1 MKLVMPGLH
10 IIFID
15 DIKCCSCTFNHN
27 EIATFTTHHISKL
40 EYLKLTAKKHQDM
53 PPPHLGSI
61 TSLPSPEPE
70 DHALAMG
77 KSIHTNFH
85 SAVPPIQIQFRQGT
99 DHSRNFSFLH
109 LEVSASCAF
118 DVTFPN
124 MLNSGPDVHDINIE
138 SQLMCGSYQ

>member
-40 EYLKLTAKKHQDM
+40 EYLKLTAKTHQDM

-77 KSIHTNFH
+77 KINPHELPQCSSPESNPV
-85 SAVPPIQIQFRQGT
+85 S
-99 DHSRNFSFLH
+99 SRHWSLPEFL
-109 LEVSASCAF
+109 LSSPGCLCFMCF